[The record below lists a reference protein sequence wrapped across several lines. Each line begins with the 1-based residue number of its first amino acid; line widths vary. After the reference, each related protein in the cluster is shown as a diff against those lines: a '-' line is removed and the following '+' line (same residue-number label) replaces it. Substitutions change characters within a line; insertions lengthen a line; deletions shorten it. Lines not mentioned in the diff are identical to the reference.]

1 VNLNNKITKL
11 NNMQFDQNLA
21 SVHAYLCAD
30 GYVIRNPETQ
40 KHKYYYIGLRNTN
53 EILLKD
59 FQNKF
64 AKAFGLMPIITNDG
78 RCKIQNKNIFFQLT
92 KDFSYYSDEWAIPQL
107 SLNDLKCWL
116 RSYFDCDGWVTVQ
129 KAKSRVIG
137 LESINKNGLEQ
148 IKNSLL
154 KFGIK
159 ASDVK
164 KRKNKNIWYISICG
178 KDDLIKFKENIG
190 FLHPR
195 KNNKLLEAVNSY
207 QTYEWVI
214 PDKKED
220 FIEFINK
227 KGRKRLDTNQ
237 VRFFSIL
244 EDNLIKLKN
253 ELNKYGIISKISS
266 PLKNGYGRIYYC
278 LTFNQKE
285 LEKLRR

>member
-1 VNLNNKITKL
+1 
-11 NNMQFDQNLA
+11 
-21 SVHAYLCAD
+21 
-30 GYVIRNPETQ
+30 
-40 KHKYYYIGLRNTN
+40 
-53 EILLKD
+53 
-59 FQNKF
+59 
-64 AKAFGLMPIITNDG
+64 
-78 RCKIQNKNIFFQLT
+78 
-92 KDFSYYSDEWAIPQL
+92 
-107 SLNDLKCWL
+107 
-116 RSYFDCDGWVTVQ
+116 
-129 KAKSRVIG
+129 VIG

-154 KFGIK
+154 KFEIN

-178 KDDLIKFKENIG
+178 KDDLIKFRENIG

-195 KNNKLLEAVNSY
+195 KNDKLLEAINSY
-207 QTYEWVI
+207 ETHEWIV
-214 PDKKED
+214 P
-220 FIEFINK
+220 NK
-227 KGRKRLDTNQ
+227 KGRRRPDTKQ

-253 ELNKYGIISKISS
+253 ELNKYNIISKISN

>member
-1 VNLNNKITKL
+1 MK
-11 NNMQFDQNLA
+11 FDQNLA

-53 EILLKD
+53 NILLKD

-64 AKAFGLMPIITNDG
+64 AKVFDLMPIITNDG

-92 KDFSYYSDEWAIPQL
+92 KDFSYYSGEWTIPQL
-107 SLNDLKCWL
+107 SLDDLKCWL
-116 RSYFDCDGWVTVQ
+116 RSYFDCDAWVAVQ
-129 KAKSRVIG
+129 KGKSRVIG

-148 IKNSLL
+148 IKNSLF

-159 ASDVK
+159 SSEVK
-164 KRKNKNIWYISICG
+164 KRKNRNVWYIYVCG
-178 KDDLIKFKENIG
+178 KDDLLKFKESIG

-195 KNNKLLEAVNSY
+195 KNDKLLEAINSY
-207 QTYEWVI
+207 ETYEWVI
-214 PDKKED
+214 PNKKED

-227 KGRKRLDTNQ
+227 KGKRRSDTKQ

-253 ELNKYGIISKISS
+253 ELNKYDVISKISG

>member
-1 VNLNNKITKL
+1 
-11 NNMQFDQNLA
+11 MQFDQNLA